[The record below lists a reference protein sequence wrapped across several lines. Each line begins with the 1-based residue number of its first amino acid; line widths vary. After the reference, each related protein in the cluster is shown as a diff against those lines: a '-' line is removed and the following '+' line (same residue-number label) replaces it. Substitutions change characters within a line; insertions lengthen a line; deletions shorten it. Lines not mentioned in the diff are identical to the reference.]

1 LRNYPKLLTPTDEFI
16 IVVVAAFGVPLVVNF
31 YIVLFVHYTVPV
43 ITEAGLHALLIDEPI
58 ILLGL
63 AAFLYARDWTLETV
77 GLLPSLKET
86 LLGVGLA
93 FVIAFV
99 TMALSMLLA
108 MAGLARPSAA
118 HVVAGPFSPIT
129 IIAVSILNPIFE
141 ESLLSGYVVT
151 ALRRRTTW
159 KIAVAVSVTLRAL
172 CHVYQGYAVVFIV
185 IFGFV
190 LAAWYARYGRLWPL
204 IVAHVFYDFFPL
216 MAYQNQGTPS

>member
-1 LRNYPKLLTPTDEFI
+1 LRKYLKLLTPTDEFI
-16 IVVVAAFGVPLVVNF
+16 IVVVAAFGVPLVINVYVVF
-31 YIVLFVHYTVPV
+31 FAQYTAPV
-43 ITEAGLHALLIDEPI
+43 ITEAGLHSLLIDEPI

-63 AAFLYARDWTLETV
+63 AAFLHARDWTLETI

-86 LLGVGLA
+86 LLGIGLA

-99 TMALSMLLA
+99 TMAFWLTVTLVGLS
-108 MAGLARPSAA
+108 RPATPQ
-118 HVVAGPFSPIT
+118 VVAGPFSPIT

-141 ESLLSGYVVT
+141 ESLLS

-159 KIAVAVSVTLRAL
+159 QIAVAGSIVLRAL
-172 CHVYQGYAVVFIV
+172 CHIYQGFGVIFIV

-216 MAYQNQGTPS
+216 MAHQG

>member
-1 LRNYPKLLTPTDEFI
+1 MRKYLKLLTPTDEFI
-16 IVVVAAFGVPLVVNF
+16 IVVVAAFGVPLVINVYVVF
-31 YIVLFVHYTVPV
+31 FAQYTAPV
-43 ITEAGLHALLIDEPI
+43 ITEAGLHSLLIDEPI

-63 AAFLYARDWTLETV
+63 AAFLHARDWTLETI

-86 LLGVGLA
+86 LLGIGLA

-99 TMALSMLLA
+99 TMAFWLTVTLVGLS
-108 MAGLARPSAA
+108 RPATPQ
-118 HVVAGPFSPIT
+118 VVAGPFSPIT

-159 KIAVAVSVTLRAL
+159 QIAVAGSIVLRAL
-172 CHVYQGYAVVFIV
+172 CHIYQGFGVIFIV

-216 MAYQNQGTPS
+216 MAHQG